1 MASADPVSS
10 SSILYEQKDAANVC
24 FAYGSI
30 YLSPYGQNAHRPT
43 QSPKQTGY
51 QW

>member
-1 MASADPVSS
+1 MANANPVSS
-10 SSILYEQKDAANVC
+10 SSILYKQKIEANVF

-43 QSPKQTGY
+43 QSPQQNGY